1 MKSPEP
7 QSAVK
12 YNENARAKPPGLTK
26 LRKIQ
31 LNQGRTGR
39 NREEQGGT
47 GRHREE
53 QGGTGRNREELGG
66 TGRNTEEQGGTG
78 TQAALSST
86 NPFFPCSPRPVRSW
100 GLLGS
105 PGISWGLLGRP
116 DNQNTRLSFR
126 KRPPWGGVGWGGVG
140 HWGGGV

>member
-26 LRKIQ
+26 LRKIR
-31 LNQGRTGR
+31 LNQGGTGR

-66 TGRNTEEQGGTG
+66 TGRNSEEHGGTG
-78 TQAALSST
+78 RNRNPGCFKLDQPFLPMLPQAGSL
-86 NPFFPCSPRPVRSW
+86 V
-100 GLLGS
+100 GS
-105 PGISWGLLGRP
+105 PGVSWDLLG
-116 DNQNTRLSFR
+116 
-126 KRPPWGGVGWGGVG
+126 PPGAS
-140 HWGGGV
+140 